1 MAKLVGRIVLTFTFL
16 TYKSHRSFSRLHS
29 DFKEFLV
36 GFLLTTK
43 GSMEEKLD
51 YTFQIYG
58 KILTHFLCKKDSQ
71 IVRNAIFRCG

>member
-1 MAKLVGRIVLTFTFL
+1 MPLETSYCT
-16 TYKSHRSFSRLHS
+16 S

-51 YTFQIYG
+51 YTFQLYG
-58 KILTHFLCKKDSQ
+58 NPTIADRGRATRPVSSLS
-71 IVRNAIFRCG
+71 